1 MFEVM
6 SVITVFAL
14 IALVAVNK
22 IPDGPAKH
30 NHR

>member
-14 IALVAVNK
+14 IAIYVLNK
-22 IPDGPAKH
+22 LPDEPVEHKH
-30 NHR
+30 R

>member
-14 IALVAVNK
+14 IAIYVLNK
-22 IPDGPAKH
+22 LPDGPAKH